1 MNIILK
7 LILMHKKQCKS
18 ILVVFIMLLT
28 HLIFLDDH
36 NEYL

>member
-7 LILMHKKQCKS
+7 HTLMYKKQCKI